1 MKVTGSLVAL
11 VSVCTGLLYTAA
23 TAQSASDNP
32 VSGSRFDHPA
42 DCSQSS
48 AWESAVRKATEALMS
63 REGLTVTC
71 LPTAGESLRYDSPD
85 DRRALVVKAGP
96 HSYRYE
102 VRHQGSDKQR
112 ESFTIGAKVFRVVTH
127 EDPFG
132 GWLEEGHE
140 AFELKRG
147 QERYLVLANGL
158 GSVSGSASR
167 LRFFYIF
174 PVDAKGRITRGPIKT
189 WATDFT
195 HSLFGALGERED
207 VGFLALRRDSG
218 PENYH
223 FKAEVFKLT
232 PKGLQT
238 TGTKKE
244 FDLPPAE

>member
-1 MKVTGSLVAL
+1 M
-11 VSVCTGLLYTAA
+11 CTGLLYTTA
-23 TAQSASDNP
+23 TAQSTSDNL
-32 VSGSRFDHPA
+32 VSGSRFDYPA
-42 DCSQSS
+42 DCSQLS
-48 AWESAVRKATEALMS
+48 AWESAVRKATEALMD
-63 REGLTVTC
+63 RKGLTVTC
-71 LPTAGESLRYDSPD
+71 LSTAGQSLQYDSPD
-85 DRRALVVKAGP
+85 ELRALVVKAGP

-102 VRHQGSDKQR
+102 VRHRGTDEQR
-112 ESFTIGAKVFRVVTH
+112 ESFTIGTKVFRVVTH

-147 QERYLVLANGL
+147 GERYLVLANGL

-174 PVDAKGRITRGPIKT
+174 PVDAKGKITRGPIKT

-195 HSLFGALGERED
+195 HSLFGALGERD

-218 PENYH
+218 PENFH

-238 TGTKKE
+238 TGAKKE
-244 FDLPPAE
+244 FDLPPEP